1 MDQKGIGIIM
11 AKVSKKSV
19 AKKSVKKV
27 FTTKK
32 KIAAKKPAARS
43 TMVVDRI
50 AAKAVAKREPILT
63 TRNLVKRYGRVTA
76 LDHANF
82 DLYPGEVLAVIG
94 DNGAGKTSLIKA
106 ICGAVTPDEG
116 EITLEGKTVHFK
128 SPLDARNAGIE
139 TVYQNLAL
147 SPALSI
153 SDNMFMG
160 REIRDPGFM
169 GKWFKML
176 DRKAMERIARDKLT
190 ELGLM
195 TIQNISQPV
204 ETLSGG
210 QRQGVAVAR
219 AAAFGSKVVIM
230 DEPTAALG
238 VKESRRVLELIQDVR
253 KRGLPIVLISHN
265 MPHVFEVADRI
276 HIHRLGKRLCV
287 VNPKDYSMSDAVAL
301 MTGAKAPPPELM
313 G

>member
-1 MDQKGIGIIM
+1 M
-11 AKVSKKSV
+11 
-19 AKKSVKKV
+19 
-27 FTTKK
+27 TT
-32 KIAAKKPAARS
+32 
-43 TMVVDRI
+43 TV
-50 AAKAVAKREPILT
+50 EPILT

-76 LDHANF
+76 LDHCNF
-82 DLYPGEVLAVIG
+82 DLYPNEILAVIG
-94 DNGAGKTSLIKA
+94 DNGAGKSTLIKA

-116 EITLEGKTVHFK
+116 EIRLDGKPVHFK

-153 SDNMFMG
+153 ADNMFMG
-160 REIRDPGFM
+160 RELRKPGFL
-169 GKWFKML
+169 GSVLKKL
-176 DRKAMERIARDKLT
+176 DHKAMEKVARDKLS

-195 TIQNISQPV
+195 TIQNIGQAV

-238 VKESRRVLELIQDVR
+238 VKESRRVLELILDVKR
-253 KRGLPIVLISHN
+253 RGLPIVLISHN

-276 HIHRLGKRLCV
+276 HVHRLGKRLCV
-287 VNPKDYSMSDAVAL
+287 INPKDFTMSDAVAF
-301 MTGAKAPPPELM
+301 MTGAKTPPPELM
-313 G
+313 AA